1 MSIRFQVQRVMAAA
15 VAAVKKIQRPE
26 SVIINAMDISYVHLA
41 PVFEI
46 FAKSLNNMLIFT

>member
-1 MSIRFQVQRVMAAA
+1 MAAA
-15 VAAVKKIQRPE
+15 VAAVKKIQRPK